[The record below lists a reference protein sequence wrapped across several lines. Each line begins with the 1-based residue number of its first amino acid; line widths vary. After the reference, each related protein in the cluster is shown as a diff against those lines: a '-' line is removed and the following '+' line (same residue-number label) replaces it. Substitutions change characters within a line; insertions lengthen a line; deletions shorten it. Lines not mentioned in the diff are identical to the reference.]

1 MLAGDKTSVE
11 AGDEDASVGARQRY
25 DSVRVPF
32 ELARVYQGLEAAA
45 PGTVQMQISL
55 CNGAK
60 RVADAGQ
67 HIVVHETILGLPEL
81 RR

>member
-1 MLAGDKTSVE
+1 MDTARWRRERKAVVGGCMLAGDKTSVK

-45 PGTVQMQISL
+45 PGTVQM
-55 CNGAK
+55 
-60 RVADAGQ
+60 
-67 HIVVHETILGLPEL
+67 
-81 RR
+81 

>member
-11 AGDEDASVGARQRY
+11 AGDEDVGAGQRY